1 LSNGADKGALGA
13 ERTASRVI
21 GATVAVAALLVMGL
35 GGVLQPSKM
44 AGFFDATSPGMMP
57 TAVLVVLILCGLLMM
72 IRPDGH
78 GSDGATLRSFTRKFG
93 VLLYL
98 LAYTLLLPLIGWL
111 LASLGLLLTMPL
123 LAGYRRPVGIL
134 LTTVLVLGSV
144 WLIFVKGIDAPLP

>member
-1 LSNGADKGALGA
+1 MSNGADNGALGA

-21 GATVAVAALLVMGL
+21 GATIAAVALLVMGF
-35 GGVLQPSKM
+35 GGVLRPSKM

-57 TAVLVVLILCGLLMM
+57 TTVLAVLILCGLLLV
-72 IRPDGH
+72 IRPDGQ
-78 GSDGATLRSFTRKFG
+78 GSDGATFRSFVRKLG

-98 LAYTLLLPLIGWL
+98 LLYTLLLPLIGWL

-123 LAGYRRPVGIL
+123 LAGYWRPVGIL
-134 LTTVLVLGSV
+134 LTTALVLGSV